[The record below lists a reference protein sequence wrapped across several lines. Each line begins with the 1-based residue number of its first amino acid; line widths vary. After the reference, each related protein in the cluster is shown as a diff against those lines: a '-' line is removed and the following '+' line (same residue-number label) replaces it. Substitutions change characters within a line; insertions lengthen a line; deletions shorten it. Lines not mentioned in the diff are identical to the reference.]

1 MSLFCWQTMKK
12 TIAVAG
18 KGGTGKT
25 TFASLI
31 VRYIVGKIKK
41 GVLAIDADPN
51 ENLGLYLGLKTEKHT
66 IMDMVEGIKNNPDS
80 VPLSMSKEDFL
91 NLRIQQA
98 IIEKD
103 GLDFLVMGRPEGP
116 GCYCYANNLLK
127 GLIEKIKNTYDYTV
141 IDNEAGLEHL
151 SRRIAP
157 AVDIL
162 FIICGM
168 DLTSFNTAKNIV
180 KITKGLN
187 FDIKKK
193 VVVSSR
199 INEKRAFE
207 LKALLRGEEI
217 DFFGRLE
224 EDKNLLEVSLG
235 RKSIFD
241 LAPDSISI
249 RQSREIF
256 DKIL

>member
-1 MSLFCWQTMKK
+1 MKK
-12 TIAVAG
+12 TLAVAG

-31 VRYIVGKIKK
+31 IRYIVKKIKK
-41 GVLAIDADPN
+41 VILAIDADPN
-51 ENLGLYLGLKTEKHT
+51 ENLGLYLGLEAEKHT
-66 IMDMVEGIKNNPDS
+66 IMDMVEGIKNNPS
-80 VPLSMSKEDFL
+80 VVPLSMSKEDFL
-91 NLRIQQA
+91 NLHIQQA

-127 GLIEKIKNTYDYTV
+127 GLIEKIRNTYDYTV

-168 DLTSFNTAKNIV
+168 DLTSLNTAKNIL
-180 KITKGLN
+180 KITKNLK
-187 FDIKKK
+187 FEIKKK
-193 VVVSSR
+193 IVISNRVKER
-199 INEKRAFE
+199 DGLQLEG
-207 LKALLRGEEI
+207 LLCGEEI
-217 DFFGRLE
+217 NFFGRLE
-224 EDKNLLEVSLG
+224 EDENLLEVSLG
-235 RKSIFD
+235 RKSVFD
-241 LAPDSISI
+241 LTEDSISI
-249 RQSREIF
+249 RQSQEIF